1 MEPNN
6 FVDDLYAK
14 SILSEDDKEKIQGQ
28 QGRLKRARTLL
39 TIMETKGEQKIN
51 EFFQVLKTADEDKQP
66 HLYGL
71 FFPNG
76 DSLQTG
82 MPAVTESPTTPVT
95 ETADTSS
102 QVRTRTRHRGATGRS
117 GQQKKPATS
126 RNQQNRQ
133 SNRKRR
139 DVYKSKITVT
149 GDPLAHEHY
158 LYAVV
163 YLHTVHLSVCMFLC
177 MS

>member
-1 MEPNN
+1 MSAAKQRLRRYSKDVAKQMEPNN

-117 GQQKKPATS
+117 GNMNP
-126 RNQQNRQ
+126 
-133 SNRKRR
+133 
-139 DVYKSKITVT
+139 
-149 GDPLAHEHY
+149 
-158 LYAVV
+158 
-163 YLHTVHLSVCMFLC
+163 
-177 MS
+177 